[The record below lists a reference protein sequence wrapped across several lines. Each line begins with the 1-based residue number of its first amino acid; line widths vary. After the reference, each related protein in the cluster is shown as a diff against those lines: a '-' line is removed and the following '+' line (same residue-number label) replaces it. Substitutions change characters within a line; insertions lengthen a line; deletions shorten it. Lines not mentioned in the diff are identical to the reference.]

1 MMRYFCMVP
10 GAEFQ
15 ITSRKVFTTKNT
27 KKTQFRFC
35 RHIGSSVI
43 ARGGDHPLIR
53 SLCMEP
59 GAEF

>member
-27 KKTQFRFC
+27 KKTQFGFC

-43 ARGGDHPLIR
+43 ARGAIIR
-53 SLCMEP
+53 
-59 GAEF
+59 